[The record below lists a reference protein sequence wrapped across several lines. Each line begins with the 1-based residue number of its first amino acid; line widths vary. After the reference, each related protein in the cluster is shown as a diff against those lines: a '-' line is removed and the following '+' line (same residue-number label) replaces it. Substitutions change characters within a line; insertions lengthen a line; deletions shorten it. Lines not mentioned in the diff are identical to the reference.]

1 MIDSKSFVITMIN
14 DSDDDFTIKFNYD
27 AKCDFVIQLYY
38 FILIIVFFVL
48 KKLLDKIVKH

>member
-1 MIDSKSFVITMIN
+1 MIN